1 MLAQQDLLNIRQYI
15 ETELANP
22 AAARRTIERMLK
34 AIRQLEQFPLSGA
47 PLQYNGADTGYR
59 YVTSGNYVAFYIGTH
74 ATVQVVRVLYGRRDT
89 IRILLGARS
98 SQRNQKKIQNKP
110 PGQPET
116 AALFLLEAEV
126 MSYRDQNPQRNPQL
140 P

>member
-1 MLAQQDLLNIRQYI
+1 MAKVQISPLAQQDLLNIRQYI

-22 AAARRTIERMLK
+22 AAARRTIKRMLK

-74 ATVQVVRVLYGRRDT
+74 TTVQVVRVLYGRRDT
-89 IRILLGARS
+89 IRILLGRS
-98 SQRNQKKIQNKP
+98 FR
-110 PGQPET
+110 PEEPEEDT
-116 AALFLLEAEV
+116 E
-126 MSYRDQNPQRNPQL
+126 
-140 P
+140 

>member
-1 MLAQQDLLNIRQYI
+1 MAKVQISPLAQQDLLNIRQYI

-22 AAARRTIERMLK
+22 AAARRTVERMLK

-74 ATVQVVRVLYGRRDT
+74 TTAQVVRVLYGRRDT
-89 IRILLGARS
+89 IRILLGRTF
-98 SQRNQKKIQNKP
+98 
-110 PGQPET
+110 QPEET
-116 AALFLLEAEV
+116 EE
-126 MSYRDQNPQRNPQL
+126 DIE
-140 P
+140 

>member
-1 MLAQQDLLNIRQYI
+1 MAKVQISPLAQQDLLNIRQYI

-22 AAARRTIERMLK
+22 SAARRTVERMLK

-74 ATVQVVRVLYGRRDT
+74 TTVQVVRVLYGHRDT
-89 IRILLGARS
+89 IRILLGRS
-98 SQRNQKKIQNKP
+98 FR
-110 PGQPET
+110 PEEPEEDT
-116 AALFLLEAEV
+116 E
-126 MSYRDQNPQRNPQL
+126 
-140 P
+140 

>member
-1 MLAQQDLLNIRQYI
+1 MAKVQISPLAQQDLLNIRQYI

-22 AAARRTIERMLK
+22 VAARRTVERVLK

-74 ATVQVVRVLYGRRDT
+74 TTVQVVLVLYGRRDT
-89 IRILLGARS
+89 IRILLGS
-98 SQRNQKKIQNKP
+98 SFR
-110 PGQPET
+110 PEEPEEDT
-116 AALFLLEAEV
+116 E
-126 MSYRDQNPQRNPQL
+126 
-140 P
+140 

>member
-1 MLAQQDLLNIRQYI
+1 MAKVQISPLAQQDLLNIRQYI

-22 AAARRTIERMLK
+22 VAARCTVERVLK

-74 ATVQVVRVLYGRRDT
+74 TTVQVVRVLYGRRDT
-89 IRILLGARS
+89 IRILLGS
-98 SQRNQKKIQNKP
+98 SFR
-110 PGQPET
+110 PEEPEEDT
-116 AALFLLEAEV
+116 E
-126 MSYRDQNPQRNPQL
+126 
-140 P
+140 

>member
-1 MLAQQDLLNIRQYI
+1 MAKVQISPLAQQDLLNIRQYI

-22 AAARRTIERMLK
+22 VAARRTVERVLK

-74 ATVQVVRVLYGRRDT
+74 TTVQVVLVLYGRRDT
-89 IRILLGARS
+89 IRILLGRS
-98 SQRNQKKIQNKP
+98 FR
-110 PGQPET
+110 PEEPEEDT
-116 AALFLLEAEV
+116 E
-126 MSYRDQNPQRNPQL
+126 
-140 P
+140 

>member
-1 MLAQQDLLNIRQYI
+1 MAKVQISPLAQQDLLNIRQYI

-74 ATVQVVRVLYGRRDT
+74 TTVQVVRYGRRDT
-89 IRILLGARS
+89 IRILLES
-98 SQRNQKKIQNKP
+98 SFR
-110 PGQPET
+110 PEEPEEDT
-116 AALFLLEAEV
+116 E
-126 MSYRDQNPQRNPQL
+126 
-140 P
+140 

>member
-1 MLAQQDLLNIRQYI
+1 MAKVQISPLAQQDLLNIRQYI

-22 AAARRTIERMLK
+22 VAARRTVERVLK

-74 ATVQVVRVLYGRRDT
+74 TTVQVVRVLYGDRDT
-89 IRILLGARS
+89 IRILLGRS
-98 SQRNQKKIQNKP
+98 FR
-110 PGQPET
+110 PEEPEEDT
-116 AALFLLEAEV
+116 E
-126 MSYRDQNPQRNPQL
+126 
-140 P
+140 